1 MTTVF
6 DVVRSSAD
14 VLRKAGVDT
23 PEHDAKLLLA
33 EAFRTDLQHV
43 DKAMLM
49 GDGVERLAEKEDAE
63 PAMERFQTMLA
74 RRVKRE
80 PLQHITG
87 HAPFRYLDLKV
98 GPGVFIPRP
107 ETELVVQE
115 GVDWATRNGMYR
127 AKVVDLCAGSGAIG
141 LAFASEVPGS
151 EVWAV
156 EKSATTAEWT
166 RRLPTFPNS
175 RKCAIMI
182 PIWRY
187 TAVRRM
193 ARSFR
198 NASSHAR
205 RNCFVRVDLW

>member
-1 MTTVF
+1 MATVF
-6 DVVRSSAD
+6 ETVRSAAD
-14 VLRKAGVDT
+14 ELRAAGVDT
-23 PEHDAKLLLA
+23 PQHDAKLLLA
-33 EAFRTDLQHV
+33 EAFHTDLQHV

-141 LAFASEVPGS
+141 SPSLRKCRAARCGP
-151 EVWAV
+151 
-156 EKSATTAEWT
+156 
-166 RRLPTFPNS
+166 S
-175 RKCAIMI
+175 RKALRPPSGRGATSTRPRNGIPQSPAII
-182 PIWRY
+182 IWTSPTPRKC
-187 TAVRRM
+187 RR
-193 ARSFR
+193 
-198 NASSHAR
+198 
-205 RNCFVRVDLW
+205 

>member
-1 MTTVF
+1 MATVF
-6 DVVRSSAD
+6 ETVRSAAD
-14 VLRKAGVDT
+14 ELRAAGVDT
-23 PEHDAKLLLA
+23 PQHDAKLLLA
-33 EAFRTDLQHV
+33 EAFHTDLQHV

-127 AKVVDLCAGSGAIG
+127 PKRKDSIYKITHPLN
-141 LAFASEVPGS
+141 
-151 EVWAV
+151 
-156 EKSATTAEWT
+156 
-166 RRLPTFPNS
+166 NS
-175 RKCAIMI
+175 
-182 PIWRY
+182 
-187 TAVRRM
+187 
-193 ARSFR
+193 
-198 NASSHAR
+198 
-205 RNCFVRVDLW
+205 